1 MKPIN
6 PPVKNATYRANA
18 IPGKPRKRP
27 KRKDNLTSPKP
38 IPFPLVI
45 KNIIKKNAKAPT
57 AEIRCVIMGSI
68 RLGYEV

>member
-38 IPFPLVI
+38 IPLPLVNA
-45 KNIIKKNAKAPT
+45 KRRKKNKKAPT
-57 AEIRCVIMGSI
+57 ADNA
-68 RLGYEV
+68 